1 MDHLTDHEIS
11 RFWMGGP
18 EDEAAFNRTIVH
30 MHQCKVCRERS
41 WQWIKGMRE
50 EAGKVFGALIES
62 LGKKLDPS
70 AKDED
75 KLAEGLANAVKIA
88 LDKLA
93 ANPKQQEWDSEDL
106 FGTEQFDDV
115 VHLAR
120 CRKCR
125 RIFDAMLKIT
135 ETVITKA
142 DENKDA
148 KLKSAG
154 VRLQQ
159 WFKVVRSRIQ
169 ENMDLTGATD
179 DDDGP
184 GGNNSRAFCN

>member
-18 EDEAAFNRTIVH
+18 EDEAAFNRIIVH
-30 MHQCKVCRERS
+30 MHQCKVYRERS
-41 WQWIKGMRE
+41 WHWLKGMRE

-62 LGKKLDPS
+62 LGKKLEQSGP
-70 AKDED
+70 DED
-75 KLAEGLANAVKIA
+75 KLAEGLANAVKLA

-93 ANPKQQEWDSEDL
+93 ANPAQQEWDSEDL

-135 ETVITKA
+135 ETVIEKA
-142 DENKDA
+142 EANKDA

-169 ENMDLTGATD
+169 ENMDLMGTTE
-179 DDDGP
+179 DDGP
-184 GGNNSRAFCN
+184 GGDTSRAFCN